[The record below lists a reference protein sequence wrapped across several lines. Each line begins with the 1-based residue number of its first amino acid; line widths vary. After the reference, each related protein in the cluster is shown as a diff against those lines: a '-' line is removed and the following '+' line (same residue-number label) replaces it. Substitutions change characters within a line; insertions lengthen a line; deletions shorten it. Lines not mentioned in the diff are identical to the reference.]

1 MQRRRRN
8 KVKKLKILLLRR
20 TCACRGATNEKQQPA
35 KYSHLSKISLGKK
48 RICCRRFA
56 MLLLS
61 SFERNSCRKLKS
73 KAFFSSFKLLLEKEQ
88 QENWRVNFHV
98 CHHETISLT
107 LRCFLFD
114 RIIHDFQFFKT
125 PILIICNYLGK
136 LRRHILVS
144 MVWWWFLVCYLFGY
158 LFYLWTVLL
167 IYLATSD
174 YQKTHVILV
183 LTEMMMGVNFVQ
195 ASVDFSGLI
204 LQTTMC
210 AALAT
215 NHLERRLSQSWV
227 PQK

>member
-1 MQRRRRN
+1 
-8 KVKKLKILLLRR
+8 
-20 TCACRGATNEKQQPA
+20 
-35 KYSHLSKISLGKK
+35 
-48 RICCRRFA
+48 
-56 MLLLS
+56 MLLGS

-73 KAFFSSFKLLLEKEQ
+73 KAFFSSFKLLLEYEQ

-114 RIIHDFQFFKT
+114 RIHDFQFFKT

-174 YQKTHVILV
+174 YYQKTHVILV

>member
-1 MQRRRRN
+1 
-8 KVKKLKILLLRR
+8 
-20 TCACRGATNEKQQPA
+20 
-35 KYSHLSKISLGKK
+35 
-48 RICCRRFA
+48 
-56 MLLLS
+56 MLLGS

-73 KAFFSSFKLLLEKEQ
+73 KAFFSSFKLLLEYEQ

-114 RIIHDFQFFKT
+114 RIHDFQFFKT

-167 IYLATSD
+167 IYLALRTTSD

-210 AALAT
+210 AVVAT
-215 NHLERRLSQSWV
+215 NHLERRLSQSWGL
-227 PQK
+227 QKWDFFCSFTFLGRRDPPCCLYISLFSIALTSSNGWHTFNATGVYKKIELEGR

>member
-210 AALAT
+210 AC
-215 NHLERRLSQSWV
+215 NKPSWKT
-227 PQK
+227 P